1 VLRAPWG
8 RPRGSERDAED
19 ARAVHLMIAAADG
32 TALAVGRL
40 HRLDEATGQV
50 RYMAVA
56 PHARGRGLG
65 RRMLAALED
74 RARALGLRRIVLDA
88 REAAAGFYL
97 RHGYRVLGEGHV
109 LFGTIRHLRMEKA
122 LGPEARP

>member
-1 VLRAPWG
+1 M
-8 RPRGSERDAED
+8 
-19 ARAVHLMIAAADG
+19 HLMVAAPDG

-40 HRLDEATGQV
+40 HRLDDVTGQI

-65 RRMLAALED
+65 RRMLFALED
-74 RARALGLRRIVLDA
+74 RARTLGLRRLVLDA

-97 RHGYRVLGEGHV
+97 RHGYRALGEGHV
-109 LFGTIRHLRMEKA
+109 LFGTIRHLRMEKLLA
-122 LGPEARP
+122 PEART